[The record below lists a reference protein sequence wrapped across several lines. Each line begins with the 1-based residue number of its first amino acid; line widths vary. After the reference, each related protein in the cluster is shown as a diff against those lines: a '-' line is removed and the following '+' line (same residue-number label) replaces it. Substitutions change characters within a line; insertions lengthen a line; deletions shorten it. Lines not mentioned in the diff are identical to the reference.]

1 MTLAVETKYF
11 LDVELTVV
19 ACGGGGILVSPRREF
34 FRVIG
39 HSKRVW
45 EEGQDEVS
53 GKRSNALLKICNLIR
68 VHPQRHNSVRGVKHV
83 LKNVKIIIAK
93 RFGRALPYIAS

>member
-19 ACGGGGILVSPRREF
+19 ACGGGGILVFPRREF

-45 EEGQDEVS
+45 EEGQDEAPRTKV
-53 GKRSNALLKICNLIR
+53 
-68 VHPQRHNSVRGVKHV
+68 
-83 LKNVKIIIAK
+83 
-93 RFGRALPYIAS
+93 